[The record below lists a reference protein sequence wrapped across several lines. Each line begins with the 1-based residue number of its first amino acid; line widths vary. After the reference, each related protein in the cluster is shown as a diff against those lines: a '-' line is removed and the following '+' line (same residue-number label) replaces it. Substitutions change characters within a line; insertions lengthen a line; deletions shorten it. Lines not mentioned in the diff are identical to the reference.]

1 MGTEQKAHLLAA
13 TKCKTR
19 CLTFSPS
26 AWHSVL
32 SVPYLEKSKLDPI
45 TFSNSKTRLSVRI
58 RAKDFPFSLALQIV
72 YLGLNP

>member
-1 MGTEQKAHLLAA
+1 MGADRKPHLLAA
-13 TKCKTR
+13 TKCKTS

-32 SVPYLEKSKLDPI
+32 SLPYLEKSKRDPI

-58 RAKDFPFSLALQIV
+58 RAKDFPFSLALRIV